1 MVNTGQPG
9 YSFVMILPHDADRII
24 QLLSDTPQQGR
35 ALRAFAMETIAK
47 LEGYD
52 WAGIY
57 RLEGEELVLDEYV
70 GAETEHTRIPVGSG
84 VCGTAV
90 AKNEN
95 QIIEDVRSLDN
106 YLSCSLDT
114 RSEIVVLIRRGGKVL
129 GQIDVDGHR
138 VANFDRT
145 DDEFLQAVGE
155 VLAEKWD

>member
-1 MVNTGQPG
+1 
-9 YSFVMILPHDADRII
+9 MILPHDADRII